1 MSCVT
6 IVLCVM
12 IDMWSLFFFFFYQ
25 RQVEPIEKVNGHV
38 NWKFLLSVLEIIGF
52 GQRLI

>member
-12 IDMWSLFFFFFYQ
+12 IDMWSLFFFFYQ
-25 RQVEPIEKVNGHV
+25 RQVEHIEKVNSHV